1 MKRHSSIPKLKI
13 VRTSDPTSSN
23 LAAALQNNSGTK
35 GDILTVDSFGNYGV
49 RRVIPQD
56 IGRACSRLNSSN
68 QGHFLNYDFNQL
80 FMKDNRYTIIPTQ
93 EKRHVRTSSGPNFW
107 SRNGG
112 LKS

>member
-1 MKRHSSIPKLKI
+1 MKRHGSIPKLKI

-68 QGHFLNYDFNQL
+68 QGHSLNYDFNQL
-80 FMKDNRYTIIPTQ
+80 FMKDNRYTILPTQ